1 MNSPRIIAFANQKGG
16 AGKTTGAVHAADW
29 FASQNLSV
37 LLVDADGQQSSSAW
51 LKEIELD
58 YKTLID
64 PEQLFEDLPKFSSE
78 YDVVIVDGPGSLSE
92 VTKAILARCDMVL
105 VPSRDS
111 IIDLRSTGKVLQY
124 IDHAK
129 ELRDGKPAAALYLNA
144 VSKNTVLLREAQ
156 EALDLATLPLMKSV
170 IYDRQCV
177 KDSPGQGTT
186 VFRMKG
192 RPARDSSRN
201 FEALFKEAME
211 YFPNV

>member
-1 MNSPRIIAFANQKGG
+1 MSHPQIIAFANQKGG
-16 AGKTTGAVHAADW
+16 SGKTTGAAHAADW
-29 FASQNLSV
+29 FASQDYSV

-51 LKEIELD
+51 LQEFDLD
-58 YKTLID
+58 YETLID
-64 PEQLFEDLPKFSSE
+64 PEQLFENLPKFANE

-92 VTKAILARCDMVL
+92 VTKAILARCDLVL

-124 IDHAK
+124 IKHAQ
-129 ELRDGKPAAALYLNA
+129 ELRGGHPIAALYLNA

-156 EALDLATLPLMKSV
+156 DALSDATTPLLNSV

-177 KDSPGQGTT
+177 KDAPGQGTT

-192 RPARDSSRN
+192 RPAKESARN
-201 FEALFKEAME
+201 FESLFEEVME
-211 YFPNV
+211 LYSDA